1 MIVKMNL
8 LLRVLFINN
17 REIFKYLDYDDHKNL
32 SLAFMDNYI
41 IFLLDRINYR
51 KNAGRDHYFEYDFN
65 LKKRVKKVVDYDFIV
80 KMVLES
86 ININRLKSK
95 TLNLL
100 HRGFWNH
107 ISLNCK
113 LKEKFVYKWSHK
125 INMMRFKLNKNCR
138 GFGADNGVM
147 FPRPFSNKFKARFP
161 GIEMCKP
168 CFRCFEDTANLFRPI
183 FFDSE
188 WMCEDCYNNESSFEY
203 DDSDYL
209 PSDRHWS
216 EDDTDY
222 EDWGDEE

>member
-1 MIVKMNL
+1 MNL

-95 TLNLL
+95 TLNL

-113 LKEKFVYKWSHK
+113 LKEKFVYKWNHK
-125 INMMRFKLNKNCR
+125 INICFLDHFQTNLKLVFQVLKCVNRVLDVLKIQPTFFVQFFSILNGCAKIVCTTMNRRLSMMTR
-138 GFGADNGVM
+138 
-147 FPRPFSNKFKARFP
+147 
-161 GIEMCKP
+161 I
-168 CFRCFEDTANLFRPI
+168 I
-183 FFDSE
+183 
-188 WMCEDCYNNESSFEY
+188 
-203 DDSDYL
+203 YL
-209 PSDRHWS
+209 RIAIGLKMTH
-216 EDDTDY
+216 Y